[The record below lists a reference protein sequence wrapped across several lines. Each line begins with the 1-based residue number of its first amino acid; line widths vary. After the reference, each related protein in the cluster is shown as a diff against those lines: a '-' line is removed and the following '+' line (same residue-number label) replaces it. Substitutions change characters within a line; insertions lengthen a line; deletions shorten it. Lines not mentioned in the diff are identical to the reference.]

1 MSDVRPAS
9 GLPRV
14 NQQAATD
21 VAGSGAPVSSPSA
34 AVSGQRVLGP
44 SCGCGLLDALRDAGA
59 EAFGIEVDGARGGQC
74 REKGHRVC
82 CANFLETV
90 PTGNYDRVVMNPPSY
105 GTQYARHVE
114 HALRYLRPGG
124 ILTDPGKTCPS
135 ARSATAA
142 PT

>member
-1 MSDVRPAS
+1 
-9 GLPRV
+9 
-14 NQQAATD
+14 
-21 VAGSGAPVSSPSA
+21 
-34 AVSGQRVLGP
+34 VSGQRVLEP
-44 SCGCGLLDALRDAGA
+44 SCGCGRLLDALRDAGA

-74 REKGHRVC
+74 REKGHRAH

-105 GTQYARHVE
+105 GTQYARPSTRCVI
-114 HALRYLRPGG
+114 YLRPGG

-135 ARSATAA
+135 ARSARAA